1 MTFRP
6 AFPHRGA
13 GSAATAVAGAAR
25 QAPGIS
31 LAEVLAQ
38 SELQV
43 RLDRKYLVSAKD
55 FTRLANR
62 LAGELKALDID
73 GRRSFAYES
82 RYFDTPARQ
91 TYREHLAGRRDR
103 FKVRTRSYVD
113 SGETMFEVK
122 LETPDG
128 GTDKRRFPH
137 PTEAYGRL
145 TSDARRHLRAT
156 LSAAGRQAPA
166 DLGPSCA
173 TAYQRSTFVAN
184 DGSTRI
190 TCDHDL
196 VCSNEDGSVG
206 ALRDHVL
213 VEVKSATAPSFV
225 DQAFADLAVE
235 QISISKYCVGIAL
248 LHPDLPSDPWN
259 AVLGRY
265 FGRPGRLA
273 VA

>member
-1 MTFRP
+1 MRLQP
-6 AFPHRGA
+6 APHPH
-13 GSAATAVAGAAR
+13 SPDTAAAAVIGAAR

-31 LAEVLAQ
+31 LDEVLAQ
-38 SELQV
+38 ASLQV
-43 RLDRKYLVSAKD
+43 RLDRKYLLSARD
-55 FTRLANR
+55 FARLAIR
-62 LAGELKALDID
+62 LSGELKALDID

-91 TYREHLAGRRDR
+91 TYREHLAERRDR
-103 FKVRTRSYVD
+103 FKVRIRSYVD

-122 LETPDG
+122 LKTPDG

-137 PTEAYGRL
+137 PTGARERL
-145 TSDARRHLRAT
+145 TTRSRMHLC
-156 LSAAGRQAPA
+156 SALTEAGRRAPH

-173 TAYQRSTFVAN
+173 TDYQRSTFVAN
-184 DGSTRI
+184 DGSTRM

-196 VCSNEDGSVG
+196 VCSNADGSVS

-213 VEVKSATAPSFV
+213 VEVKSAAASSFV
-225 DQAFADLAVE
+225 DLALAELCIEEVKM
-235 QISISKYCVGIAL
+235 SKYCVGIAL

-265 FGRPGRLA
+265 FGSPGRLA
-273 VA
+273 AA